1 MNFIPCGKRSKK
13 RALDRSR
20 RGSRGAISPVARREA
35 DPRAYKRKKTRFS
48 GGAACFPLRQMTKQS
63 PFNRTVF
70 LI

>member
-1 MNFIPCGKRSKK
+1 MNFILCGKRSKK

-48 GGAACFPLRQMTKQS
+48 GRAD
-63 PFNRTVF
+63 
-70 LI
+70 